1 MNLAFIEPAIMRRG
15 QLKSKKSIR
24 FCINKHVSWLSI
36 GVAYLNIAKAK
47 AFNFSSGS
55 HGHGA
60 FMACFN
66 GYTWHHSDPA
76 LNSGYST
83 FSYNQ
88 GDIVTVSVL
97 PNNKL
102 VFERSGS
109 QPFDMYLDILPN

>member
-1 MNLAFIEPAIMRRG
+1 MNLALIEPAILKRG
-15 QLKSKKSIR
+15 KLKSKKSIKL
-24 FCINKHVSWLSI
+24 CINKHISWLSI
-36 GVAYLNIAKAK
+36 GVAYLKIVQAK

-66 GYTWHHSDPA
+66 GYTWHHSDPE
-76 LNSGYST
+76 LNSG
-83 FSYNQ
+83 FSSFNYKQ

-97 PNNKL
+97 PSNKV

-109 QPFDMYLDILPN
+109 QSYDM